1 VAFLRNGEEKKEVK
15 KKEEQ
20 KIGKG
25 TGFYTHACIKN
36 RAFWSLNINTAIAK
50 VFKDY

>member
-36 RAFWSLNINTAIAK
+36 RAF
-50 VFKDY
+50 